1 MARLGAGSAA
11 ESALPGGSAAL
22 RVRGTAL
29 VTDSAQA
36 ELVRRPHY
44 PTTVLRCR
52 YAEPHWCAGLGS
64 VVFGALELPTCP
76 GSGCKAHD
84 RSSTTAELK
93 NGPVLFDVRGG
104 HAALARLIHR
114 VLF

>member
-36 ELVRRPHY
+36 ALVRRPRGFVREVGRWRQLVGGVCGGDFVSS
-44 PTTVLRCR
+44 P
-52 YAEPHWCAGLGS
+52 LGNFLS
-64 VVFGALELPTCP
+64 RAKKV
-76 GSGCKAHD
+76 S
-84 RSSTTAELK
+84 
-93 NGPVLFDVRGG
+93 
-104 HAALARLIHR
+104 RLHKK
-114 VLF
+114 VNLLLY